1 MITNAQKTPSASL
14 RYRSDIDGL
23 RAIAV
28 VLVLLYH
35 ANFAFVS
42 GGYIGV
48 DVFFVISGYLISNLI
63 ITQIRAEEFSYSEFY
78 LRRIRRLAPAAFI
91 VALTASFWFSSR
103 FYVQEYEDFGRSLI
117 AFLAL
122 SSNWFFLYDVNYFS
136 PASDVPLLHT
146 WSLGIEEQ
154 FYLLF
159 PILLVFLWK
168 RLNNKQVLFIITA
181 LAAFSFCYSC
191 YLLAFQG
198 NSQAAFYNSWAR
210 FWEILAGCCLAIAQ
224 SMNVEGRKLSAYQAQ
239 VKANSIALIGILLV
253 LYPAFTYTKQT
264 VFPGWNAVPAV
275 VGTILLIISG
285 PSSVIGRIFS
295 LQPIRYIGKLSYGLY
310 LWHWPIF
317 MGVQSA
323 MPRSDDWVYWAMA
336 ITVVLS
342 VLTFHFFEQP
352 IRQRRV
358 FAQTRELLQAYS
370 VFCLLVGLVV
380 LSAIIPSA
388 NYSRAIFLH
397 GETGVVLSQIH
408 HERQRYMKHVDKSF
422 NGDSGPYSEVLH
434 KELPCSYDD
443 DNSFKRLNTCLQG
456 SVADSS
462 YLIIGDSIG
471 RDTLFALR
479 QAFPSIQFSML
490 HQSSC
495 MPVEYKNV
503 AGKPCFK
510 DLFAA
515 IEPLIKQG
523 KLSGIILA
531 ARVFPEQI
539 PEYVVGIK
547 KIESLNV
554 PLIVM
559 AGMPSFLD
567 SIDNFIVKKYNANKR
582 IPAEVEVVDFSM
594 YRSGQD
600 QIASRLRASLDTVP
614 VVDFYNIRCDSTK
627 CPLFLDDAMSRPI
640 IFDREH
646 LTLDGINWLTS
657 KLSRNE
663 VLKKFLSI

>member
-1 MITNAQKTPSASL
+1 MITNAKKTPSASL

-28 VLVLLYH
+28 VLVILYH

-63 ITQIRAEEFSYSEFY
+63 ITQIRAEKFSYSEFY

-91 VALTASFWFSSR
+91 VALTTSFWFSSR

-159 PILLVFLWK
+159 PILLVVLWR
-168 RLNNKQVLFIITA
+168 RLSNKQVLFVIAA
-181 LAAFSFCYSC
+181 LAAASFLYSY
-191 YLLAFQG
+191 YLALQG
-198 NSQAAFYNSWAR
+198 STQSLFYNSWAR
-210 FWEILAGCCLAIAQ
+210 FWEILAGCCLGIAQ
-224 SMNVEGRKLSAYQAQ
+224 SMNVEGRKLSAYQTQ

-275 VGTILLIISG
+275 VGTILLLISG

-295 LQPIRYIGKLSYGLY
+295 LQPIRYIGRLSYGLY

-317 MGVQSA
+317 IGVQSA

-342 VLTFHFFEQP
+342 VITFHFFEQP
-352 IRQRRV
+352 IRQRRI
-358 FAQTRELLQAYS
+358 FSETLQLLQAYS
-370 VFCLLVGLVV
+370 IFCLLVGLVV
-380 LSAIIPSA
+380 LSAKIPSA
-388 NYSRAIFLH
+388 NYSRASFLY
-397 GETGVVLSQIH
+397 GETGVVLSGIH
-408 HERQRYMKHVDKSF
+408 HERQRYMKQVDRSF
-422 NGDSGPYSEVLH
+422 NGDSGAYSGVLH
-434 KELPCSYDD
+434 RQLPCSYDD
-443 DNSFKRLNTCLQG
+443 DNSLARLNTCLQS

-495 MPVEYKNV
+495 MAVEFKNI
-503 AGKPCFK
+503 AGKSCFK
-510 DLFAA
+510 DLLAL
-515 IEPLIKQG
+515 IEPLTKQK
-523 KLSGIILA
+523 KLGGIILA

-539 PEYVVGIK
+539 PEYIAGIK
-547 KIESLNV
+547 KIESLDV

-582 IPAEVEVVDFSM
+582 IPAEVEVDDFSM

-600 QIASRLRASLDTVP
+600 QIASRLRASLDAVP
-614 VVDFYNIRCDSTK
+614 VVDFYKIRCDSTK
-627 CPLFLDDAMSRPI
+627 CPLFLDGAMSRPI